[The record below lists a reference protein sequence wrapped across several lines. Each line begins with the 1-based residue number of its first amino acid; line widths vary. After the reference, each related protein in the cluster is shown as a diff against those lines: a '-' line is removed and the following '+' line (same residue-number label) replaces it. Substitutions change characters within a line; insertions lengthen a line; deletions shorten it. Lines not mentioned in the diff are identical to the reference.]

1 MHTLFNPS
9 PFKHPNPIPTLR
21 HLFRS
26 IPIQMAHL
34 HPAALFFK
42 SIPAQIPDP
51 HSFSNATMFKC
62 PSRHRA
68 ALFFKCDPVQ
78 MPQSA
83 PCGSLSNP
91 SLLKY
96 LIQIKMLGMLLNVVY
111 CQLHKNIE
119 QRRGFHNHS
128 TLLTVIRQ
136 KSRVVTRGCRCD

>member
-26 IPIQMAHL
+26 IPIQMPHL

-51 HSFSNATMFKC
+51 H
-62 PSRHRA
+62 PA
-68 ALFFKCDPVQ
+68 ALFFKCDNVQ

-83 PCGSLSNP
+83 PCGTLFQMRPCSNAPVGTVRLSFKSIP
-91 SLLKY
+91 A
-96 LIQIKMLGMLLNVVY
+96 QIPHPDQNAR
-111 CQLHKNIE
+111 NAIE
-119 QRRGFHNHS
+119 RCVLS
-128 TLLTVIRQ
+128 APQ
-136 KSRVVTRGCRCD
+136 KHRTKERVS